1 MPYSIY
7 KKYYL
12 CFACIFNTKVQG
24 LNIKT
29 GATWEELSQV
39 AIECDRVVINIVEV
53 YVGSVHLNIISN
65 KAHSVIA

>member
-1 MPYSIY
+1 M
-7 KKYYL
+7 
-12 CFACIFNTKVQG
+12 QG
-24 LNIKT
+24 SNIKT